1 MEASGWEQAGCGLE
15 PLFKVSLLELTFLRG
30 GEGQGGDELL
40 RSFGDWLTDLYYFLK
55 RPQLLRQ
62 TNGMHES
69 SNL

>member
-15 PLFKVSLLELTFLRG
+15 PLFKVSLLTFLRG

-55 RPQLLRQ
+55 LPQLLRQ